1 MGTMKD
7 SKSIEKIGVFDSGLG
22 GLTVLKELLRTHP
35 RRSYVYF
42 GDTAHVPY
50 GNREADDVI
59 SLVSEIS
66 RHLVGEGCQALVV
79 ACNTSSALALSAL
92 RTAVEVPVLGVV
104 EPASAEAA
112 QLTRVGKIA
121 VMATPLTAKSGVYAE
136 RIRIAAQRLGVG
148 RQCEVVEIGCPELVP
163 IVEEG
168 DLESAESRR
177 VLENYANIL
186 LRHGVDTVI
195 MGCTHYPLLLPVLKP
210 LLGEGIQVVDPAAL
224 IPRTLGE
231 WYFPAGVER
240 EGEVVFQVSGE
251 PSNFDQRAARFLGRE
266 VKSEQVILRRPEP
279 ATLAISERPEVAN
292 A

>member
-1 MGTMKD
+1 MTH
-7 SKSIEKIGVFDSGLG
+7 SPPIEKIGVFDSGLG

-50 GNREADDVI
+50 GNRDADDVI

-92 RTAVEVPVLGVV
+92 RTAVDVPVIGVI
-104 EPASAEAA
+104 EPGSAEAA
-112 QLTRVGKIA
+112 LVTRSGKIA

-136 RIRIAAQRLGVG
+136 RIRDAAQKLGNNPTP
-148 RQCEVVEIGCPELVP
+148 EVIEIGCPELVP

-168 DLESAESRR
+168 DLQSLQSRK
-177 VLENYANIL
+177 VLAAYATRL
-186 LRHGVDTVI
+186 HELSVDTVI

-210 LLGEGIQVVDPAAL
+210 LLGEGIQVVDPASL
-224 IPRTLGE
+224 IPRALEE
-231 WYFPAGVER
+231 WSFPDQDGGPETI
-240 EGEVVFQVSGE
+240 VFQVSGDPE
-251 PSNFDQRAARFLGRE
+251 AFDQRAARFLGIE
-266 VKSEQVILRRPEP
+266 VRSEQVVLPSRRVRPE
-279 ATLAISERPEVAN
+279 AAN

>member
-1 MGTMKD
+1 MMKD
-7 SKSIEKIGVFDSGLG
+7 FKSIEKIGVFDSGLG
-22 GLTVLKELLRTHP
+22 GLTVLKQLLRTHP

-59 SLVSEIS
+59 ALVSEIS

-92 RTAVEVPVLGVV
+92 RTAVEVPVLGVI

-136 RIRIAAQRLGVG
+136 RIRNAAQRLG

-177 VLENYANIL
+177 VLEGYANT
-186 LRHGVDTVI
+186 LRSHGVDTVI

-266 VKSEQVILRRPEP
+266 VKSEQVILRRSGP
-279 ATLAISERPEVAN
+279 ATVATSERPEVAN
-292 A
+292 T

>member
-1 MGTMKD
+1 MTRD

-22 GLTVLKELLRTHP
+22 GLTVLKELLRAQP

-59 SLVSEIS
+59 GLVSEIS

-92 RTAVEVPVLGVV
+92 RTAVEVPVLGVID
-104 EPASAEAA
+104 PGSAEA
-112 QLTRVGKIA
+112 VSVSKGGKIA

-136 RIRIAAQRLGVG
+136 RIRNASQALGQG
-148 RQCEVVEIGCPELVP
+148 RQPEVLEIGCPELVP

-168 DLESAESRR
+168 DLESSESRR
-177 VLENYANIL
+177 VLQSYADT
-186 LRHGVDTVI
+186 LRREGVDTVI

-210 LLGEGIQVVDPAAL
+210 MLGDGIQVVDPAAL
-224 IPRTLGE
+224 IPRALGE
-231 WYFPAGVER
+231 WYFPNASEQ
-240 EGEVVFQVSGE
+240 EGSVLFQVSGE
-251 PSNFDQRAARFLGRE
+251 PASFDQRATRFLGRP
-266 VKSEQVILRRPEP
+266 VQSRQVVLRKQPSSGLKLP
-279 ATLAISERPEVAN
+279 V
-292 A
+292 